1 MTDVKRSIPT
11 GNRRGISR
19 RTLLQGASTALAGPG
34 FAFAQ
39 AEDYPSRTI
48 TIVVPFPPGGQA
60 DALTR
65 LVAQDMTMTLG
76 RTVIVD
82 NKAGGG
88 GAVGTSFVANAR
100 PDGYTLAYSSSG
112 TMVVLPATTS
122 NLGYDA
128 EKLRPIGQMF
138 EIPLMVVSR
147 KDLGVNT
154 LADLVAYGK
163 RPGTRGVSIG
173 NTGVGGLA
181 HLVAEYFRTAIGIE
195 ILHVPYRGDGPMT
208 TALLGG
214 EIDLGVVSVLA
225 ATPHVKAGNMKAIAM
240 LGAERMPSLPDVPTV
255 AESGYRGFAAGTFG
269 GLHAPPGT
277 PAPVIEKVSAA
288 MMTALRKT
296 DIREKITSQAVIPV
310 GSKPDDYVQRIAAER
325 QLWRG
330 VIKQLNI
337 KLD

>member
-1 MTDVKRSIPT
+1 MKDLK
-11 GNRRGISR
+11 RGIPSGLAGVSR
-19 RTLLQGASTALAGPG
+19 RTILQGAAAVATWPYAAM
-34 FAFAQ
+34 AQ
-39 AEDYPSRTI
+39 VDDYPSRTI

-65 LVAQDMTMTLG
+65 LVAQDMTATLG

-82 NKAGGG
+82 NKAGAG
-88 GAVGTSFVANAR
+88 GALGTGFVANAR

-112 TMVVLPATTS
+112 TMVVLPATTA

-138 EIPLMVVSR
+138 EIPLMVVAR
-147 KDLGVNT
+147 KELGASN
-154 LADLVAYGK
+154 LAELVALGK
-163 RPGTRGVSIG
+163 RPGTPAISIG

-181 HLVAEYFRTAIGIE
+181 HLVAEYFRNAIGIE
-195 ILHVPYRGDGPMT
+195 MLHVPYRGDGPMT

-225 ATPHVKAGNMKAIAM
+225 GTPHVRAGNMKALAL
-240 LGAERMPSLPDVPTV
+240 LGADRMPSLPDVPTV
-255 AESGYRGFAAGTFG
+255 AESGHRGFAAGTFG

-277 PAPVIEKVSAA
+277 PAHIIEKVSAA
-288 MMTALRKT
+288 MMAALRKPE
-296 DIREKITSQAVIPV
+296 IRDKITSQAVLPV
-310 GSKPDDYVQRIAAER
+310 GNRPDDYLQRIASER

>member
-1 MTDVKRSIPT
+1 M
-11 GNRRGISR
+11 
-19 RTLLQGASTALAGPG
+19 
-34 FAFAQ
+34 
-39 AEDYPSRTI
+39 
-48 TIVVPFPPGGQA
+48 PFPPGGQA

-65 LVAQDMTMTLG
+65 LVAQDMTATLG
-76 RTVIVD
+76 RPVIVD
-82 NKAGGG
+82 NKAGAG
-88 GAVGTSFVANAR
+88 GALGTSFVANAR

-112 TMVVLPATTS
+112 TMVVLPATTT

-138 EIPLMVVSR
+138 EIPLMVVAR
-147 KDLGVNT
+147 KDLGASTV
-154 LADLVAYGK
+154 AELVALGK
-163 RPGTRGVSIG
+163 RPGTRSISVG

-195 ILHVPYRGDGPMT
+195 MLHVPYKGDGPMT

-225 ATPHVKAGNMKAIAM
+225 GTPHVRAGTMKAIAL

-255 AESGYRGFAAGTFG
+255 AESGHRGFAAGTFG

-288 MMTALRKT
+288 MMAALKKPE
-296 DIREKITSQAVIPV
+296 IRDKIMSQAVLPV
-310 GSKPDDYVQRIAAER
+310 GSRPDDYLQRIASER

>member
-1 MTDVKRSIPT
+1 MTDVKRIIAT
-11 GNRRGISR
+11 GTLRRISR
-19 RTLLQGASTALAGPG
+19 RTLLQGASALLAAPGLALA
-34 FAFAQ
+34 Q
-39 AEDYPSRTI
+39 ADDYPSRTI

-60 DALTR
+60 DTLTR
-65 LVAQDMTMTLG
+65 LVAQDMTATLG

-88 GAVGTSFVANAR
+88 GAVGTSFVSNAR

-147 KDLGVNT
+147 KDLGVST

-163 RPGTRGVSIG
+163 RQGPRGVTIG
-173 NTGVGGLA
+173 NAGVGGLA
-181 HLVAEYFRTAIGIE
+181 HLVAEYFRNAIGIDM
-195 ILHVPYRGDGPMT
+195 LHVPYRGDGPMIT
-208 TALLGG
+208 GLLGG
-214 EIDLGVVSVLA
+214 ELDLGVVSVLA
-225 ATPHVKAGNMKAIAM
+225 GTPHVKAGNLKAIAV
-240 LGAERMPSLPDVPTV
+240 LGPERSASLPDAPTV

-269 GLHAPPGT
+269 GLHAPAGT
-277 PAPVIEKVSAA
+277 PTPVIEKVSAA
-288 MMTALRKT
+288 MMAALRKPE
-296 DIREKITSQAVIPV
+296 IREKISSQAVIPV
-310 GSKPDDYVQRIAAER
+310 GSKPEEYVQRIAAER